1 MNWWQPPTI
10 YILIAIIV
18 ILSIPVFILRKRIWA
33 EIRRWQPSEFSIL
46 GIKITRKPDGE
57 VEKKAAL
64 PSSATKMDLATSLPS
79 KRYSRLIGREDET
92 HSILASLRNPQAKSL
107 IAVVG
112 MGGIGKS
119 AVTRE
124 IVDQAIQ
131 SNTFSASLWITAK
144 LQSLDKLDE
153 LSTEEFVS
161 YETVL
166 KKVTSWIGAGSDF
179 QKKNDLAKFEAEVHN
194 AFLAT
199 PVLIVLDNLET
210 SVDQSEI
217 AEKFARLL
225 HGTLSRALLT
235 SREDFGKLGNLVE
248 THLLKGLDVASSVQ
262 LLQEVARK
270 QGVERILNANQT
282 ALKKIARAV
291 GGMPLALQLSA
302 GLLNSIDISVLLGD
316 LEAIQSQEMRG
327 LYEYLFAHAWRS
339 LTDEQKDMLV
349 AISSFD
355 ENEGVRSRN
364 LQAAQVVKEDQ
375 FVDVIQALTAAS
387 LIEVSGSVNSTR
399 YNLHPLTMNFIRSQ
413 TS

>member
-1 MNWWQPPTI
+1 MNWWQPPI
-10 YILIAIIV
+10 LYILIAIIV
-18 ILSIPVFILRKRIWA
+18 ILSIPVFLLRKRIWA

>member
-1 MNWWQPPTI
+1 MNWWQPPI
-10 YILIAIIV
+10 LYILIAIIV
-18 ILSIPVFILRKRIWA
+18 ILSIPVFLLRKRIWT

-64 PSSATKMDLATSLPS
+64 PSSVTKMDLATSLPS

-92 HSILASLRNPQAKSL
+92 NSILASLRNPQAKSL

-119 AVTRE
+119 AITRE

-131 SNTFSASLWITAK
+131 SKTFSASLWITAK

-153 LSTEEFVS
+153 LSAEEFVS

-225 HGTLSRALLT
+225 HGTPSRALLT
-235 SREDFGKLGNLVE
+235 SREDFGRLGNLVQ

-262 LLQEVARK
+262 LLQEIARK
-270 QGVERILNANQT
+270 QGVERILSANQA

-364 LQAAQVVKEDQ
+364 LQAAQVVKDEQ